1 MLWLC
6 RYQLGEGL
14 EKKESDLAQ
23 DVEEQQAALQA
34 KAAEK
39 KTQEPAAPVEQIP
52 DQPSV
57 KVNLVLQLLH
67 CSLYCI
73 QLMCTPTLQ
82 HPTSIK
88 LAVDYLSVA
97 VTVLLCCVCA
107 CVDVPVHVK
116 LAVHQEYLYQ
126 RQLHVFCCAQHG
138 CSRIT
143 EAVNF
148 LLAVHTQQC
157 LQYAFLHNS
166 CLCSRSEWA

>member
-73 QLMCTPTLQ
+73 LLMCTPTLQ

-88 LAVDYLSVA
+88 SALTIHL
-97 VTVLLCCVCA
+97 
-107 CVDVPVHVK
+107 
-116 LAVHQEYLYQ
+116 
-126 RQLHVFCCAQHG
+126 
-138 CSRIT
+138 
-143 EAVNF
+143 
-148 LLAVHTQQC
+148 
-157 LQYAFLHNS
+157 
-166 CLCSRSEWA
+166 